1 MKEREAWRVE
11 EDTSSVWSLLH
22 EGNPD
27 ILNYLYQPPVKG
39 QLKVSSVYAKI
50 VTCILR
56 CCALD
61 DQLFRVVLVPSIFV
75 KLQHS

>member
-39 QLKVSSVYAKI
+39 QLKVSSEYAKFP
-50 VTCILR
+50 TCTLR
-56 CCALD
+56 CCVLD
-61 DQLFRVVLVPSIFV
+61 DQLFHVMLVPSIFV